1 MWNNFEHQVWQKIKH
16 HDLQNKK
23 LFLAVSGGVDSMA
36 LVHVL
41 AQLKLNSNLTV
52 LHYHHGDGQ
61 NKIFRDDSL
70 ELVRKLCSD
79 LKIVFVSDKATKELK
94 SESEFREARRVFFQK
109 NTENGILVTGH
120 HLDDVLETR
129 LIKMIRGT
137 GAAGL
142 TSFVEYNYKIF
153 RPFLSF
159 SKKQIVDYATAK
171 GLIWMDDPTNAESD
185 YLRNWIRNDW
195 LPALENKHQGGVQQL
210 AKSIDRLLDQPD
222 EVSNSIH
229 FSTGKV
235 EFSRLW
241 FFGLST
247 KDQLKVLSISL
258 QHFEA
263 IEFSV
268 GNLQEINKRLDKNQK
283 EHIFTEL
290 GLNWV
295 LNAQQIMIRFVDI

>member
-1 MWNNFEHQVWQKIKH
+1 MWNNFEHQVWQKIKQY
-16 HDLQNKK
+16 DLENKK
-23 LFLAVSGGVDSMA
+23 LFLAVSGGVDSIA
-36 LVHVL
+36 LVYVMVR
-41 AQLKLNSNLTV
+41 LKLTANLTV
-52 LHYHHGDGQ
+52 LHYHHGDFQ
-61 NKIFRDDSL
+61 NKKFRDESL
-70 ELVRKLCSD
+70 DLVQKVCLD
-79 LKIVFVSDKATKELK
+79 FKIPFLMDKATQDLK
-94 SESEFREARRVFFQK
+94 SESDFRDARRLFFQK
-109 NTENGILVTGH
+109 STENNTLVTGH

-142 TSFVEYNYKIF
+142 SAFVEYNYKIF
-153 RPFLSF
+153 RPFLSL
-159 SKKQIVDYATAK
+159 SKKQIVDYATESD
-171 GLIWMDDPTNAESD
+171 LSWIEDPTNTETD

-195 LPALENKHQGGVQQL
+195 LPALESKHIGGVQQL

-222 EVSNSIH
+222 EISNSIH
-229 FSTGKV
+229 FSSGKV

-241 FFGLST
+241 FFGLSPR
-247 KDQLKVLSISL
+247 DQLKVLSISL
-258 QHFEA
+258 QHFET
-263 IEFSV
+263 IGFSV

>member
-16 HDLQNKK
+16 CELENKK
-23 LFLAVSGGVDSMA
+23 LFLAVSGGVDSVA
-36 LVHVL
+36 LVYVMTR
-41 AQLKLNSNLTV
+41 LKLTENLTV
-52 LHYHHGDGQ
+52 LHYHHGDFQ
-61 NKIFRDDSL
+61 NKEFRDQSL
-70 ELVRKLCSD
+70 ELVRKMCLD
-79 LKIVFVSDKATKELK
+79 FQIQFQTEKTDQELK
-94 SESEFREARRVFFQK
+94 SESDFRDARRLFFQK
-109 NTENGILVTGH
+109 SAENNILVTGH

-129 LIKMIRGT
+129 LIKMIRG
-137 GAAGL
+137 AGVSGL
-142 TSFVEYNYKIF
+142 SSFVEYNYKTF

-159 SKKQIVDYATAK
+159 SKKQIVDYASENN
-171 GLIWMDDPTNAESD
+171 LVWIEDPTNMESD

-195 LPALENKHQGGVQQL
+195 LPALENKHKGGVQQL

-222 EVSNSIH
+222 EISKSIH
-229 FSTGKV
+229 FSLGKV

-258 QHFEA
+258 KYFET

-295 LNAQQIMIRFVDI
+295 LNAQQIMIRFTDI